1 MFPMKEKSL
10 KLFDAHFHIIDD
22 RYPLVPNHGF
32 IPEAFSC
39 DSYLDRMT
47 DYDLCGGAIVS
58 GSFQAFDQSY
68 LIAALKRLG
77 PSFVGVTQLPAA
89 TTEHELVQLNK
100 LGVRAIRIN
109 LKRMGRE
116 SIANLD
122 SMARFVHEVVGWHV
136 ELYADSQELENLYQT
151 LVSLPSVCIDHL
163 GLSSKGFR
171 SLVKLAENGAKVKA
185 SGFGRGDL
193 NISNALRDLYLANPT
208 SLMFGTDLPSTRAA
222 RPFTDV
228 DYLKVIETLGE
239 EQAKHVFYDN
249 AASFYGVSM
258 SG

>member
-1 MFPMKEKSL
+1 MKEKSL
-10 KLFDAHFHIIDD
+10 KLFDAHFHIIDG
-22 RYPLVPNHGF
+22 RYPLVANHNF
-32 IPEAFSC
+32 IPEVFSY
-39 DSYLDRMT
+39 DSYLDRMR

-77 PSFVGVTQLPAA
+77 PSFVGVIQLPAA
-89 TTEHELVQLNK
+89 TTEQELVQLNK

-122 SMARFVHEVVGWHV
+122 SMARFVYEVVGWHV
-136 ELYADSQELENLYQT
+136 ELYADSQELEDLYQM
-151 LVSLPSVCIDHL
+151 LISLPSVSIDHL
-163 GLSSKGFR
+163 GLSSKGFH
-171 SLVKLAENGAKVKA
+171 SVVKLAENGAKVKA
-185 SGFGRGDL
+185 TGFGRGDL
-193 NISNALRDLYLANPT
+193 NIRNALRELYLANPS

-222 RPFTDV
+222 RPFTDE
-228 DYLKVIETLGE
+228 DYLMVIETLGE
-239 EQAKHVFYDN
+239 EQAKQVFYDN